1 MFEQAGETHG
11 ANDQDARTGEA
22 GLGGFVVFVAT
33 GRRSQ
38 SAARGRGV
46 AQWPL
51 CVLVMVSPSHYFS
64 RLVPLAPFL
73 SPSLPTLSIA
83 PSVPIWPRTPASSS
97 PTDPALPGYLHNA
110 LRFSLTLS
118 PVITNI
124 DDPKFDLEKLLEAW
138 TQGA

>member
-1 MFEQAGETHG
+1 M
-11 ANDQDARTGEA
+11 
-22 GLGGFVVFVAT
+22 
-33 GRRSQ
+33 
-38 SAARGRGV
+38 RGRAKQVLEVLWCLLRPDGV
-46 AQWPL
+46 RSRRRGAVALPSGRFACWL
-51 CVLVMVSPSHYFS
+51 MVSPSHYFS

-73 SPSLPTLSIA
+73 STSLPTLSIA